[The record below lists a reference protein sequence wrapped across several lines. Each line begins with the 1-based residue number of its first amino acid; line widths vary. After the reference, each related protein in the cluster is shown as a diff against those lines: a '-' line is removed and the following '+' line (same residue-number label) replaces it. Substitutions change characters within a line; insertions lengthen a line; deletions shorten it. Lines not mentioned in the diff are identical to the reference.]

1 MGEKLQPDIAHLLT
15 QRRCAQVGVIGEAAD
30 LTYDYTHLGSAA
42 KDIAKAAKAPFLAAM
57 AKAKRP
63 MIVVGPGVMRR
74 ADSKAVM
81 KDILSLATS
90 AGALLSP
97 FCFWHPGYVDDL
109 GLYRVC
115 LYQALLSSR
124 GSPRDQ
130 VASHSRCAA
139 LPLLRLCF
147 LCCIHDVAVVTSSER
162 CFLSLAMSAVLALFL
177 LPTLQAVW
185 LDRVPAPCLR

>member
-1 MGEKLQPDIAHLLT
+1 M
-15 QRRCAQVGVIGEAAD
+15 GVIGEAAD

-90 AGALLSP
+90 AGAGRSCHLSAFGIP
-97 FCFWHPGYVDDL
+97 AMLMIWACI
-109 GLYRVC
+109 VC
-115 LYQALLSSR
+115 ACTKLVCACTKLSCHLE
-124 GSPRDQ
+124 D
-130 VASHSRCAA
+130 
-139 LPLLRLCF
+139 
-147 LCCIHDVAVVTSSER
+147 
-162 CFLSLAMSAVLALFL
+162 
-177 LPTLQAVW
+177 PTGI
-185 LDRVPAPCLR
+185 R